1 MSYSNPV
8 VEPTKPEL
16 KTFEVYRVTNEFMDI
31 YSKYPTS
38 LTAAEERMINLKR
51 LGSISIDAAIQL
63 WREHNQYFDLAA
75 KVIATDIDE
84 VFTLTKSINH
94 FWGDN
99 EQVELISENT
109 FNSSTS
115 IGDVTKVEGKTFI
128 YACAGWQVIT

>member
-1 MSYSNPV
+1 MSYSNLDIA
-8 VEPTKPEL
+8 TT
-16 KTFEVYRVTNEFMDI
+16 KTFEVYRLTNEFMDI
-31 YSKYPTS
+31 YRKHPSGVTK
-38 LTAAEERMINLKR
+38 AEEKMVNLKR

-63 WREHNQYFDLAA
+63 WREHNQYFELAA

-84 VFTLTKSINH
+84 VFTLTNSINN

-115 IGDVTKVEGKTFI
+115 IGDVIKVEGKTLI
-128 YACAGWQVIT
+128 SACAGWQDITSI